1 MSATSRNTVGA
12 AAGRIDRWLIEGP
25 AQLRSG
31 PHAGA
36 VAGSFDAAGRA
47 RYVYPEITGYYLQW
61 LAWSKRRGGDPS
73 LLAAPAAAA
82 QTWLGAWARSTPA
95 HTRVY
100 IGAAEDDWR
109 NRTRFTFDIAMAVR
123 GIGAAVA
130 ERLVPPDADAVDALS
145 RLLEALVGG
154 DGMFDACLA
163 ATHNE
168 VPQRWS
174 TLRGGFLA
182 KAAAGL
188 LRAAESLPLP
198 RSLRDAANATL
209 HASLLACTHSPHDEV
224 HPLLYAYE
232 GALGAPAAS
241 GSVVHLDA
249 IAAQFDALWREAQGA
264 SHVPELRSRTTAARR
279 VDVVAQ
285 MVRVAQLLG
294 IALGTPGRWDVAGLQ
309 EPLAAAVRVDG
320 ALPFDLTRGDDVN
333 TWAALFSSQ
342 ALHGM
347 DDWTAWT
354 ADPLI
359 V

>member
-1 MSATSRNTVGA
+1 MSASPKDTIAA
-12 AAGRIDRWLIEGP
+12 AAGRVDRWLIEGP
-25 AQLRSG
+25 AQLHSG

-36 VAGSFDAAGRA
+36 VAGSFDAARRA

-61 LAWSKRRGGDPS
+61 LAWRKRRGDDPS

-82 QTWLGAWARSTPA
+82 QTWLGTWARSAPA

-100 IGAAEDDWR
+100 LGVTEDDWR
-109 NRTRFTFDIAMAVR
+109 NRTLFTFDIAMAVR
-123 GIGAAVA
+123 GIGSAVA
-130 ERLVPPDADAVDALS
+130 ERLVPADTDAVDALNG
-145 RLLEALVGG
+145 LLETLVSR
-154 DGMFDACLA
+154 DGMFEACLA
-163 ATHNE
+163 STRNE
-168 VPQRWS
+168 LPQRWS

-198 RSLRDAANATL
+198 RSLHDAANATL
-209 HASLLACTHSPHDEV
+209 HASLLACMQSPHDEV

-232 GALGAPAAS
+232 GVLGAPAAP
-241 GSVVHLDA
+241 GIAVHLDA
-249 IAAQFDALWREAQGA
+249 IAAQFDALWREAESA
-264 SHVPELRSRTTAARR
+264 SHVPELRSRTTTARR

-294 IALGTPGRWDVAGLQ
+294 IALGTSDRWDVARLQ
-309 EPLAAAVRVDG
+309 AQLAAAVQADG
-320 ALPFDLTRGDDVN
+320 ALSFDFTHRDGAN
-333 TWAALFSSQ
+333 TWAALFCSQ

-347 DDWTAWT
+347 DDWTASA